1 MGDTTIAGNGN
12 VIGNNNIVTI
22 TYQGAQVIIP
32 SLEAVAAHR
41 AALRRWLEDQARRHG
56 GEMASYVQQEAA
68 ELPVGASPYDRDR
81 LGTRENLLSTLR
93 GADRLLVL
101 GERGAGKTVALERLA
116 WELCNGP
123 IPLIPVL
130 IPLSHYDGK
139 PLADWV
145 RAKLKERGCLRL
157 DNEGALTAFL
167 ETAQAYCFFLFDG
180 LDKVALPYRDALVGE
195 LERWMGE
202 HPRHGVICTSQPQD
216 ELWLRLRGEMR
227 AVVVQ
232 VQAVRASA
240 PLLKVPG
247 DAERGQVSPK
257 VTKPKASLDQADADS
272 LERLLGFPVVYVP
285 AGPFWMGS
293 DKAQDPGAGD
303 AEVPKHQVTL
313 PGYWIAKTP
322 VTVAQFRAFVEA
334 EGYDADENALMGAD
348 DHPVVFVSWDD
359 ALVYCRWQSKRTGL
373 PVTLPSEA
381 EWEKAA
387 RGTDGRLYPW
397 GNAKPD
403 IYRCNFG
410 NHEKGTTPVGRYSPQ
425 GDSPY
430 GCVDMAGNVC
440 EWTRSLWGQN
450 FDKLDF
456 KYPYDPKDGR
466 ESLRFGGLR
475 VLRGGA
481 FLSAEGLV
489 RCAGRLRFDPNLRLH
504 LGFRPVLSPYL

>member
-1 MGDTTIAGNGN
+1 MGDTTITGSGN
-12 VIGNNNIVTI
+12 VIGDHNIVTI

-41 AALRRWLEDQARRHG
+41 AALRCWLADQARSHW

-101 GERGAGKTVALERLA
+101 GERGGGKTVALERLA
-116 WELCNGP
+116 WELCGGSE
-123 IPLIPVL
+123 PLIPVL
-130 IPLSHYDGK
+130 IPLFNYDGK

-157 DNEGALTAFL
+157 DNEDALTAFL

-180 LDKVALPYRDALVGE
+180 LDKVASSYRDALVGE
-195 LERWMGE
+195 LVRWMAGY
-202 HPRHGVICTSQPQD
+202 PRHGVICTSQPQD
-216 ELWLRLRGEMR
+216 ELWPRLRSEMR
-227 AVVVQ
+227 TVVVQ

-240 PLLKVPG
+240 PLPS
-247 DAERGQVSPK
+247 VS
-257 VTKPKASLDQADADS
+257 VGL
-272 LERLLGFPVVYVP
+272 PVVYVP
-285 AGPFWMGS
+285 AGSFWMGS
-293 DKAQDPGAGD
+293 DKAQDPDAED

-334 EGYDADENALMGAD
+334 EEYKAHEYALEGPD
-348 DHPVVFVSWDD
+348 DHPVRYVSWVD
-359 ALVYCRWQSKRTGL
+359 AMAYCRWQSKRTGL
-373 PVTLPSEA
+373 SVTLPSEA

-387 RGTDGRLYPW
+387 RGTDGWLYPW

-403 IYRCNFG
+403 VYRCNFG
-410 NHEKGTTPVGRYSPQ
+410 DYKRGTTSVGRYSPQ

-430 GCVDMAGNVC
+430 GCVDMAGNVW
-440 EWTRSLWGQN
+440 EWTRSLYK
-450 FDKLDF
+450 D
-456 KYPYDPKDGR
+456 YPYDSKDGR
-466 ESLRFGGLR
+466 ESFKFGGLR

-481 FLSAEGLV
+481 FHSDERGV
-489 RCAGRLRFDPNLRLH
+489 RCARRGRLISNSNYSF
-504 LGFRPVLSPYL
+504 GFRVVLVPDL